1 MIEKSVLRDLCVLL
15 NFPFII
21 IRIWTVSSY
30 AFQRDQF
37 SRSSVHFANLA
48 ALKSW
53 L

>member
-21 IRIWTVSSY
+21 IRISSY
-30 AFQRDQF
+30 AFQRDHF